1 MSAAMDTKTLCEDV
15 VALFYSVR
23 QYDSI
28 HEVLERVKDLDDY
41 VKFFLHLFPPVNLY
55 THQRIMPQP
64 DTVGIEFSTGPLPSI
79 PLPYLSVLLEPYV
92 KEYVTIRWYI
102 LEPLVHVVA
111 KAAICVQ
118 EGNTSQRRA
127 QFLAWAKAEFT
138 EDVYLSAAT
147 TELKKQLF
155 GIPLEEFFD
164 ASMKH
169 VKHQIRNVV
178 TAEGEYY
185 SRPIELWIIKCALH
199 PRADHNGD
207 LAPLLAK
214 YFRHFPGLANDRDQ
228 ESNLSQ
234 QLHELTIGVTGPF
247 AGMTHVLR
255 QAVASTCDLQFVR
268 ELLQQFVQ
276 LAMNAVDVW
285 IVSLNAN
292 MRDEEYRKTILY
304 RGERVLA
311 WAWCNMLDNPH
322 LLPFPGS
329 VPLTARAA
337 LAESNLTGNI
347 QWVMR
352 GLVRG
357 CIAAGAPKEHLHFTV
372 YKHLLYAAL
381 HTNVGKDV
389 DPTGIIR
396 AAVNTFPLLRDRQE
410 NEVPSYYRPKGTWDQ
425 VTEEL
430 IASHR
435 RVHDQGLASDVPVE
449 PSGPRID
456 PRSLSQTVAAT
467 SASEN
472 CTICQTDFTDLSEKC
487 VKLNACGHLLHLD
500 CLDAL
505 INQAYKGAD
514 TVKCPS
520 CRANLCASRDYKA
533 VLDVEE

>member
-1 MSAAMDTKTLCEDV
+1 MSALSFS
-15 VALFYSVR
+15 LIF
-23 QYDSI
+23 
-28 HEVLERVKDLDDY
+28 H
-41 VKFFLHLFPPVNLY
+41 PPVNFY

-64 DTVGIEFSTGPLPSI
+64 DAVGIEFSTGPLPSI
-79 PLPYLSVLLEPYV
+79 SLPYLSVLLKPYV

-118 EGNTSQRRA
+118 EGNTPQRRA
-127 QFLAWAKAEFT
+127 RFLAWAKAEFT

-155 GIPLEEFFD
+155 SVPLEEFFD
-164 ASMKH
+164 ASMTH
-169 VKHQIRNVV
+169 VKHHIRDVV

-207 LAPLLAK
+207 LAHSLAK
-214 YFRHFPGLANDRDQ
+214 YFRHFTGLANDREE

-234 QLHELTIGVTGPF
+234 QLHEFTTGMTGPF

-255 QAVASTCDLQFVR
+255 QAVANTCDLQFIR

-292 MRDEEYRKTILY
+292 TRDEEYRTTILCS
-304 RGERVLA
+304 GEGVLA
-311 WAWCNMLDNPH
+311 WAWCNMLDNPY
-322 LLPFPGS
+322 LPSFPGS
-329 VPLTARAA
+329 VPLPARAA
-337 LAESNLTGNI
+337 LAESNMTGNI
-347 QWVMR
+347 QWLMR

-357 CIAAGAPKEHLHFTV
+357 CIAGGVTKEHLHFTV
-372 YKHLLYAAL
+372 YKHLLFAAL
-381 HTNVGKDV
+381 HPNVGKDV

-396 AAVNTFPLLRDRQE
+396 AAVNTFPLLRDRPE
-410 NEVPSYYRPKGTWDQ
+410 NEVLSYYRPKGTWDQ

-435 RVHDQGLASDVPVE
+435 RNHDQGLASDVPVE

-456 PRSLSQTVAAT
+456 PRGLSQTVAAT
-467 SASEN
+467 PGNEN
-472 CTICQTDFTDLSEKC
+472 CTICQTDFSDLDEEC

-520 CRANLCASRDYKA
+520 CRANLCESRDYKA